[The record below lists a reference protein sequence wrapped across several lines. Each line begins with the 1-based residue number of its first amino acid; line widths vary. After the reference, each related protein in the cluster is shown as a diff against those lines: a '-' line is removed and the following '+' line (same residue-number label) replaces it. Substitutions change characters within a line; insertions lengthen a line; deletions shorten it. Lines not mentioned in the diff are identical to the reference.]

1 MFLFD
6 PVNLKTEKRF
16 VLSNR
21 KTIDKKFIFVQGKQQ
36 IGRYR

>member
-6 PVNLKTEKRF
+6 PVNLKSEKRF

-21 KTIDKKFIFVQGKQQ
+21 KTTNKNTEIYISTRKTAN
-36 IGRYR
+36 R